1 MPDTFPGK
9 QRRWIEG
16 DLERVGK
23 LGLRLGLM
31 AIKGQMDKFINP
43 GFKVYLLIVRG
54 SLFSYI
60 LPQELDKPI
69 GIQRAMESDD

>member
-1 MPDTFPGK
+1 MPDNFTSK

-16 DLERVGK
+16 GLERVGK

-31 AIKGQMDKFINP
+31 TIEGKMDQPWIQDLPIDSF
-43 GFKVYLLIVRG
+43 VAG

-69 GIQRAMESDD
+69 GRAVESDD